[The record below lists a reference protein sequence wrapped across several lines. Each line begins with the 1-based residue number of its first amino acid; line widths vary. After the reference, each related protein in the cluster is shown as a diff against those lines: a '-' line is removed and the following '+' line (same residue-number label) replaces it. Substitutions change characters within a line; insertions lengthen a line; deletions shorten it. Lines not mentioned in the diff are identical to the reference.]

1 MTEIRT
7 YTVKTKE
14 VKNQLKVI
22 FCDCDVHLQKWDISG
37 NFQPLCIILISTS
50 LLDDDDCCGARARP
64 KVPRKERRGAGREME
79 SDIVVLTSICAP
91 LEQAKSSF
99 LIPTSRGQEARQKRC
114 FIFLLY
120 SVQNEKGET
129 TVMANLIKEESDLI
143 HLWESVRFPHL
154 SATFIS
160 QVVASS
166 PFWQTIARTQSYAT
180 SQMHPEE
187 RRRWLITYF

>member
-1 MTEIRT
+1 
-7 YTVKTKE
+7 
-14 VKNQLKVI
+14 
-22 FCDCDVHLQKWDISG
+22 
-37 NFQPLCIILISTS
+37 
-50 LLDDDDCCGARARP
+50 
-64 KVPRKERRGAGREME
+64 ME

-99 LIPTSRGQEARQKRC
+99 LIPTSKAKRC

-187 RRRWLITYF
+187 RRR